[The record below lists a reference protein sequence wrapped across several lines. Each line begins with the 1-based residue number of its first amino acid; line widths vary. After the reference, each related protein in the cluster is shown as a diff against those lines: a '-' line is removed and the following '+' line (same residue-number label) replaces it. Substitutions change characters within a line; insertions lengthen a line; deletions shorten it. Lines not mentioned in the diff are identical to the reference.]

1 MPPPAPP
8 APTALTI
15 GTFDGVHAGHRA
27 LIHACCAHA
36 GSSGRV
42 IALAFDPHPLTHI
55 RPEAAPPRLT
65 TFDAKRALLLSA
77 GATDVFQLRPQDTL
91 LSESPEEFLRW
102 LAATYS
108 PTLVVEGPDFRFGKA
123 RAGDITTL
131 QTLGPSL
138 GFQTQVITE
147 VDVTLGDH
155 TLAPARS
162 SLVRWLLTHGRV
174 DDAARVLGRPHELS
188 GTVTQGD
195 RLGRT
200 IGVPTA
206 NLAAIESM
214 LPINAVYACLARMPD
229 GRQFPAAL
237 NIGTRPTVNGSTRR
251 VEAHIIE
258 DAPGT
263 ATTGLPEYGWPLTL
277 DLVAFVRDELRFPSL
292 DALKGQIS
300 RDIARVRQLVQRKES
315 VWTHPPRT
323 A

>member
-1 MPPPAPP
+1 MLSH
-8 APTALTI
+8 TALTI

-27 LIHACCAHA
+27 LIHACREHA
-36 GSSGRV
+36 GPGGRV
-42 IALAFDPHPLTHI
+42 ITLAFDPHPLTHI

-65 TFDAKRALLLSA
+65 TFDAKRSLLLAA
-77 GATDVFQLRPQDTL
+77 GATEVVQLRPQDTL
-91 LSESPEEFLRW
+91 LSETPEEFLRW
-102 LAATYS
+102 LAATHA
-108 PTLVVEGPDFRFGKA
+108 PTLVVEGQDFRFGKA

-131 QTLGPSL
+131 QSLGPSL

-162 SLVRWLLTHGRV
+162 SLVRWLLTNGRV
-174 DDAARVLGRPHELS
+174 DDASRVLGRPHELT
-188 GTVTQGD
+188 GVVTLGD

-206 NLAAIESM
+206 NLSGIECM
-214 LPINAVYACLARMPD
+214 LPMNAVYACLARTPD
-229 GRQFPAAL
+229 GREFPTAL
-237 NIGTRPTVNGSTRR
+237 NIGTRPTVNGATRR

-263 ATTGLPEYGWPLTL
+263 ATAGLPEYGWPLTL
-277 DLVAFVRDELRFPSL
+277 QLAAFVRDELRFPSL
-292 DALKGQIS
+292 DALKGQIA

-315 VWTHPPRT
+315 AWTHPPRT

>member
-1 MPPPAPP
+1 MPSP

-27 LIHACCAHA
+27 LLHACRQHA
-36 GSSGRV
+36 GPGGRV

-65 TFDAKRALLLSA
+65 TFDSKRCLLLAA
-77 GATDVFQLRPQDTL
+77 GATEVIQLRPQDAL
-91 LSESPEEFLRW
+91 LSESPDQFLRW
-102 LAATYS
+102 LAATYA
-108 PTLVVEGPDFRFGKA
+108 PTLVVEGADFRFGKA
-123 RAGDITTL
+123 RAGDISTL
-131 QTLGPSL
+131 QSLGPAL
-138 GFQTQVITE
+138 GFQTRVIPE

-200 IGVPTA
+200 IGLPTA
-206 NLAAIESM
+206 NLSAIESM
-214 LPINAVYACLARMPD
+214 LPMNAVYGCVARMPD

-237 NIGTRPTVNGSTRR
+237 NIGTRPTVNGSVRR

-258 DAPGT
+258 DTPGAAT
-263 ATTGLPEYGWPLTL
+263 AGLPEYGWPLTL
-277 DLVAFVRDELRFPSL
+277 ELGAFVRDELRFPSL
-292 DALKGQIS
+292 DALKGQIA

-315 VWTHPPRT
+315 AWTHPPPT